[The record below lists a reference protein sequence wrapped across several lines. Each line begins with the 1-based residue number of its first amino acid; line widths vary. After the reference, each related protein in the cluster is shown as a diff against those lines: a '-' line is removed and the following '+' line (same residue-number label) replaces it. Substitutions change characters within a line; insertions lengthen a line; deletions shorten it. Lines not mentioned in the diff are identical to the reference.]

1 MGLIDEM
8 PPKADAA
15 ADFLKGLANPDRLLI
30 LCALSQGERN
40 VTDLIETTGIAQSSM
55 SQHLAKLKTEGI
67 VASRRDHRKLYY
79 VLAHP
84 AARAVMKVLYEHFCK
99 KRG

>member
-1 MGLIDEM
+1 MGFVDEM
-8 PPKADAA
+8 PPKVDAA

-40 VTDLIETTGIAQSSM
+40 VTDLIEATDIAQSSM

-67 VASRRDHRKLYY
+67 VTSRRDHRNLYY
-79 VLAHP
+79 AIAHP
-84 AARAVMKVLYEHFCK
+84 AARAVMKVLYDHFCK
-99 KRG
+99 TRC

>member
-1 MGLIDEM
+1 MGVVDEM
-8 PPKADAA
+8 PPKADLA

-40 VTDLIETTGIAQSSM
+40 VTDLIEATGIAQSSM
-55 SQHLAKLKTEGI
+55 SQHLAKLKSEGI
-67 VASRRDHRKLYY
+67 VAWRRDHRNLFYAI
-79 VLAHP
+79 AHP

-99 KRG
+99 K